1 MTQYER
7 DASDTYKVN
16 YLIIEKRMSN
26 REGGRS
32 RAHGEMAFAD
42 AEWVFFREETV
53 YYEWCRG

>member
-42 AEWVFFREETV
+42 AEWVFFREESLL
-53 YYEWCRG
+53 